1 MKNRYIP
8 LTLLSALAVAAP
20 CTGETIRTAPRLV
33 VNITI
38 DQLRTDYLEA
48 FAPLYTEGGFRR
60 LMEGGTVY
68 DNVSYPFAP
77 IDRASAVASVATGTT
92 PYYHSIVGTEWLD
105 RETLRPTAS
114 VDDKKSPSLGGSD
127 GGSPTLLATSTIG
140 DELKVATDGK
150 AIVYGVA
157 PFRDAAILS
166 AGHAADGA
174 VWIDDYNGYWVS
186 SQYYYKE
193 LPSWLNA
200 QNTLAAPARTIASK
214 EWTPAGTLSGNFSY
228 FMGGGAGKPFSHKFT
243 GAKRF
248 RQYKVSGLVNE
259 DVTDMAT
266 QCVGCTGMGLDG
278 VTDLLNVTYYA
289 GTFDHKSVKE
299 SQMELQD
306 TYVRLD
312 TEIERLIN
320 AIEKKVGAGN
330 VLFVITGTGT
340 GDDDVA
346 DYAKYKIPTGTFN
359 MDRTGNLLNMY
370 LGGLYG
376 SGHYVDACHGTQ
388 IYLDHKTFEQR
399 HLSLTEATAKSRELL
414 TMLSGVRNVHAA
426 QELLDGGKASTEKVR
441 AGFNYERN
449 GDIVIEVAPGWTV
462 VNEQSQESQ
471 TARAS
476 YIQFPIIIYGAG
488 TKAQRIDL
496 PVTTD
501 RIAPTIAKAIR
512 IRAPNACK
520 AQPLF

>member
-8 LTLLSALAVAAP
+8 LTLLSALAVTTP
-20 CTGETIRTAPRLV
+20 CLGESIRTAPRLV
-33 VNITI
+33 VSITI

-68 DNVSYPFAP
+68 DNVSYPFSP
-77 IDRASAVASVATGTT
+77 IDRASAMASVATGTT
-92 PYYHSIVGTEWLD
+92 PYYHSVVGAEWLD
-105 RETLRPTAS
+105 RETLRPVQS
-114 VDDKKSPSLGGSD
+114 VDNKKFPGLGTNES
-127 GGSPTLLATSTIG
+127 SAPTALATSTIG
-140 DELKVATDGK
+140 DELKVATDGR
-150 AIVYGVA
+150 AIVYSVG
-157 PFRDAAILS
+157 PFRDAAVLS

-174 VWIDDYNGYWVS
+174 LWLDDYNGCWVT
-186 SQYYYKE
+186 SQYYYKT
-193 LPSWLNA
+193 LPSWIGA
-200 QNTLAAPARTIASK
+200 QNNVNSPSRTIDRK
-214 EWTPAGTLSGNFSY
+214 EWTPAGTLSGSFSY
-228 FMGGGAGKPFSHKFT
+228 FMGGGAQKPFSHRFT
-243 GAKRF
+243 GNKRF

-320 AIEKKVGAGN
+320 AIEKKVGADN

-346 DYAKYKIPTGTFN
+346 DYTKYKIPSGTFH

-388 IYLDHKTFEQR
+388 IYLDHKTFEQK
-399 HLSLTEATAKSRELL
+399 HLSLTEASGKARELL
-414 TMLSGVRNVHAA
+414 SMLSGVRNIYTA
-426 QELLDGGKASTEKVR
+426 QELLDGGKTATDNVR

-449 GDIVIEVAPGWTV
+449 GDIVIEVAPGWKIL
-462 VNEQSQESQ
+462 NEETQASQ

-476 YIQFPIIIYGAG
+476 YIQFPIIIFGAG
-488 TKAQRIDL
+488 VKAERIAL